1 MPEGLGNMLKTAQVA
16 AKIQSR
22 CEKYGW
28 TYEVKRGSILT
39 ISKAFTPND
48 TDALVECDMEYY
60 SILSEL
66 PMCRD
71 GSDWGTD
78 CSGVGAIAALKEGC
92 FVMNRSG
99 GNKNILKLLSK
110 SA

>member
-28 TYEVKRGSILT
+28 SYEVKRGSILT

-78 CSGVGAIAALKEGC
+78 CSGVGASDT
-92 FVMNRSG
+92 NSYSD
-99 GNKNILKLLSK
+99 ILKNNYEK
-110 SA
+110 TATFFN